1 MKFILTIILIFIL
14 VPPLLRLLIRFF
26 LSNQISKAQQDLF
39 KQQQAAKRNE
49 GRVHVD
55 RKPETKETLRGG
67 EYVDYEEVKD

>member
-26 LSNQISKAQQDLF
+26 LSNQISKAQQELF
-39 KQQQAAKRNE
+39 RQQQQAKRDE
-49 GRVHVD
+49 GRVRVERQPD
-55 RKPETKETLRGG
+55 SKETLRGG